1 MIIGTLK
8 DLFYDKSFLR
18 FLIVGVIN
26 TTVGLSIMFSCYNL
40 LHLGYWFSSAM
51 DYLIGSIVSYFLN
64 KHYTFGYHEK
74 GWWSIIRFTINIIVC
89 YLIAFSVARPL
100 VRFCL
105 SHIGFELSVSMIVNI
120 AMLVGTGV
128 FMVVNY
134 LGQRFFTFYEKAIK

>member
-51 DYLIGSIVSYFLN
+51 DYLIGSIISYFLN

-105 SHIGFELSVSMIVNI
+105 SYIGFELSVSIIENI

-134 LGQRFFTFYEKAIK
+134 LGQRFFTFHEKAIK